1 MSALEASSLGRCA
14 TSSGSEQHIRQS
26 SRKGT
31 PVQLWCGI
39 DWAENHHD
47 VSIVDES
54 GRQRVRLRIDDTA
67 AGFAQLMS
75 VLGEQ
80 QAVSSEPITVAIETA
95 KGLLPA
101 ALRAAS
107 VALVAI
113 NPLAVSRYRDRHS
126 PSRSKSDA
134 GDAYVLANILRT
146 DPHSHRP
153 LPVDSELAQSI
164 QVLARAQQ
172 DAVWDRMQIANKL
185 RSVLREYYPTFLA
198 AFDDLASKEARA
210 TLLLAPSPEQA
221 RLVRKSSL
229 SAALHRAGRTRGI
242 PAAVEVIHAALH
254 VEQLRQPTLVESA
267 MAEHATALL
276 RALDTAVANVARLEQ
291 SLTVAF
297 DQHPDA
303 QIITSFPGLGSVLG
317 ARILAEIGDDRSR
330 FASARGL
337 KAFAGTAPVTRASGM
352 KTLVTRRVVHNKRL
366 GQAAYLW
373 ALPMLAHSPG
383 AHAHFTTRRERG
395 DSYRAAA
402 HNLTNRGMG
411 MLHHCLQTRQ
421 RYDETRAFPNRPE
434 QSVTSSRLP
443 ARDAHQQTEA
453 HPETPENTRAR
464 KRPVTSIAPPA
475 NQARPKTE
483 AQPA

>member
-80 QAVSSEPITVAIETA
+80 QAVSSEPITVAIETT

-198 AFDDLASKEARA
+198 AFDDLASKEARDA
-210 TLLLAPSPEQA
+210 APSALTGAGASGAQVQPERGAAPSWANPRHSGRRRGHPRGPA
-221 RLVRKSSL
+221 RRATTATNAGGIRDGRACHRT
-229 SAALHRAGRTRGI
+229 AAGAGHRRG
-242 PAAVEVIHAALH
+242 ER
-254 VEQLRQPTLVESA
+254 RQ
-267 MAEHATALL
+267 
-276 RALDTAVANVARLEQ
+276 
-291 SLTVAF
+291 
-297 DQHPDA
+297 
-303 QIITSFPGLGSVLG
+303 
-317 ARILAEIGDDRSR
+317 
-330 FASARGL
+330 
-337 KAFAGTAPVTRASGM
+337 TRAIAD
-352 KTLVTRRVVHNKRL
+352 RRL
-366 GQAAYLW
+366 
-373 ALPMLAHSPG
+373 
-383 AHAHFTTRRERG
+383 
-395 DSYRAAA
+395 
-402 HNLTNRGMG
+402 
-411 MLHHCLQTRQ
+411 
-421 RYDETRAFPNRPE
+421 
-434 QSVTSSRLP
+434 
-443 ARDAHQQTEA
+443 
-453 HPETPENTRAR
+453 
-464 KRPVTSIAPPA
+464 
-475 NQARPKTE
+475 
-483 AQPA
+483 